1 MVENHCSR
9 LSLAHFPNFSKFF
22 LKTFPQNFWL
32 ALLVQP
38 QNQLSFLSVHVPSP
52 FVTWWVS
59 GRNHYFGSQFQ
70 GVVLALLLLGCGEM
84 ECLLG
89 VCGGKSSPPYKG
101 QKARIWG
108 KWEMT
113 AFTDISPVTYFQ
125 PRLPNWHCQLG
136 IKPWTHGPWE
146 SLWVVAGVSLLK
158 LVVEVPRSSSEKV

>member
-9 LSLAHFPNFSKFF
+9 LCLAHFPNFSKFF

-38 QNQLSFLSVHVPSP
+38 QYQLSFLSVHVPSP

-84 ECLLG
+84 ECHAR
-89 VCGGKSSPPYKG
+89 SMWREE

-108 KWEMT
+108 KWEMA
-113 AFTDISPVTYFQ
+113 AFTDYPQWPTSNPGFQ
-125 PRLPNWHCQLG
+125 TDIASWVLNPGHTTLG
-136 IKPWTHGPWE
+136 RACE
-146 SLWVVAGVSLLK
+146 SWQVS
-158 LVVEVPRSSSEKV
+158 VY